1 MSDMGKII
9 LVCMFIPLILGMCSG
24 GSSNKTDGVYE
35 SATRKLD
42 RGEPLSKRES
52 ERLNTI
58 LFDKR
63 WDGDN

>member
-1 MSDMGKII
+1 MSDISKII
-9 LVCMFIPLILGMCSG
+9 LFCMFIAVILSMCGG
-24 GSSNKTDGVYE
+24 GSSNKTDGIFE

-42 RGEPLSKRES
+42 AGEPLSKKEK

-63 WDGDN
+63 WDGDK

>member
-9 LVCMFIPLILGMCSG
+9 LVCMFIPVILGMCSG
-24 GSSNKTDGVYE
+24 GSYKTDGVYE

-42 RGEPLSKRES
+42 AGEPLSKRER

-63 WDGDN
+63 WDGDK

>member
-1 MSDMGKII
+1 MNDMGKII
-9 LVCMFIPLILGMCSG
+9 IVCMFIPVLLGMCSG

-42 RGEPLSKRES
+42 AGEPLSKS
-52 ERLNTI
+52 ERDRINTI

-63 WDGDN
+63 WDGDK